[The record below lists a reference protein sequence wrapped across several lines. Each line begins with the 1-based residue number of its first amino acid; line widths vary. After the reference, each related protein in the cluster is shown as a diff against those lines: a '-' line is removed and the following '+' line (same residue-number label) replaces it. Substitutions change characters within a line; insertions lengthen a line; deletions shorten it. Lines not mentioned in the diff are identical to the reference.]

1 MGFIPFTFVDAI
13 DILLVASLF
22 YGVYRAM
29 KGTSAPYIMIGI
41 FVIYLVWILVKTFNL
56 VLFSSILGQIIS
68 VGVIAILIIFQPEI
82 RHFLQAIGRQRGRF
96 EWLSRIFNFRNR
108 RTEHDI
114 NLEPIV
120 VACQEMGADK
130 VGALIIIKQD
140 DDLGVVVESGI
151 SIDAKVSTALL
162 ENIFFKNAPLHDG
175 GVVISGDRVVAAKC
189 VLPSTQQEVPKSYGM
204 RHRAALGMSEVS
216 DAIVIAVSEETGKIS
231 VAHDSTIKRGVEPQN
246 LTQTIRKLMRK
257 NDRRR
262 YIVFSLMFYRWLFR
276 RCFR

>member
-1 MGFIPFTFVDAI
+1 MGFIPLKFIDVI
-13 DILLVASLF
+13 DIILVASLF
-22 YGVYRAM
+22 YSLYRGL
-29 KGTSAPYIMIGI
+29 KGTNAPYILVGI
-41 FVIYLVWILVKTFNL
+41 FVIYLVWILVNTFSL
-56 VLFSSILGQIIS
+56 VLFSAILGQIIS

-108 RTEHDI
+108 RTEQDI
-114 NLEPIV
+114 DLDPLV

-130 VGALIIIKQD
+130 VGALIIIKQA
-140 DDLGVVVESGI
+140 DDLNVVIESGI
-151 SIDAKVSTALL
+151 RLDAKLSTSLL

-175 GVVISGDRVVAAKC
+175 GVIISGDRIVAAKC

-216 DAIVIAVSEETGKIS
+216 DAIVIAVSEETGRIS
-231 VAHDSTIKRGVEPQN
+231 VAHDSVIKRNIDPQN
-246 LTQTIRKLMRK
+246 LAQTIRRLMRQ

-262 YIVFSLMFYRWLFR
+262 ENSGE
-276 RCFR
+276 

>member
-1 MGFIPFTFVDAI
+1 MGFIPLKLIDVI
-13 DILLVASLF
+13 DILLVAALF
-22 YGVYRAM
+22 YSAYRGL
-29 KGTSAPYIMIGI
+29 KGTSAPYILVGI
-41 FVIYLVWILVKTFNL
+41 FVIYLVWILVNTFNL
-56 VLFSSILGQIIS
+56 VLFSAILGQIIS

-108 RTEHDI
+108 RTEQDVD
-114 NLEPIV
+114 LEPLV

-140 DDLGVVVESGI
+140 DDLNVVVESGI
-151 SIDAKVSTALL
+151 RLDAKLSTSLL

-175 GVVISGDRVVAAKC
+175 GVIISGDRVVAAKC

-216 DAIVIAVSEETGKIS
+216 DAIVIAVSEETGRIS
-231 VAHDSTIKRGVEPQN
+231 VAHDSVIKRNIEPQN
-246 LTQTIRKLMRK
+246 LAQTIRKLMRK

-262 YIVFSLMFYRWLFR
+262 ENSAEK
-276 RCFR
+276 

>member
-1 MGFIPFTFVDAI
+1 MGFIPLKFIDVI

-22 YGVYRAM
+22 YSAYRGL
-29 KGTSAPYIMIGI
+29 KGTSAPYILVGI
-41 FVIYLVWILVKTFNL
+41 FVIYLVWILVNTFSL
-56 VLFSSILGQIIS
+56 VLFSAILGQIIS

-108 RTEHDI
+108 RAEQEVD
-114 NLEPIV
+114 LEPLV

-140 DDLGVVVESGI
+140 DDLNVVVESGI
-151 SIDAKVSTALL
+151 RLDAKLSTSLL

-175 GVVISGDRVVAAKC
+175 GVIISGDRVVAAKC

-216 DAIVIAVSEETGKIS
+216 DAIVIAVSEETGRIS
-231 VAHDSTIKRGVEPQN
+231 LAHDSVIKRNIDPQN
-246 LTQTIRKLMRK
+246 LAQAIRKLMRK

-262 YIVFSLMFYRWLFR
+262 ENNAD
-276 RCFR
+276 

>member
-1 MGFIPFTFVDAI
+1 MGFIPLKFIDVI
-13 DILLVASLF
+13 DIILVASLF
-22 YGVYRAM
+22 YSLYRGL
-29 KGTSAPYIMIGI
+29 KGTNAPYILVGI
-41 FVIYLVWILVKTFNL
+41 FVIYLVWILVNTFSL
-56 VLFSSILGQIIS
+56 VLFSAILGQIIS

-108 RTEHDI
+108 RTEQDI
-114 NLEPIV
+114 DLEPLV

-130 VGALIIIKQD
+130 VGALIIIKQA
-140 DDLGVVVESGI
+140 DDLNVVIESGI
-151 SIDAKVSTALL
+151 RLDAKLSTSLL

-175 GVVISGDRVVAAKC
+175 GVIISGDRVVAAKC

-216 DAIVIAVSEETGKIS
+216 DAIVIAVSEETGRIS
-231 VAHDSTIKRGVEPQN
+231 VAHDSVIKRNIDPQN
-246 LTQTIRKLMRK
+246 LAQTIRRLMRQ

-262 YIVFSLMFYRWLFR
+262 ENSGE
-276 RCFR
+276 

>member
-22 YGVYRAM
+22 YSVYRAM
-29 KGTSAPYIMIGI
+29 KGTSAPYIMVGI

-108 RTEHDI
+108 RTEQDI

-231 VAHDSTIKRGVEPQN
+231 VAHDSTIKRGVDPQN

-262 YIVFSLMFYRWLFR
+262 EDNPEK
-276 RCFR
+276 

>member
-1 MGFIPFTFVDAI
+1 M
-13 DILLVASLF
+13 
-22 YGVYRAM
+22 
-29 KGTSAPYIMIGI
+29 
-41 FVIYLVWILVKTFNL
+41 
-56 VLFSSILGQIIS
+56 
-68 VGVIAILIIFQPEI
+68 
-82 RHFLQAIGRQRGRF
+82 
-96 EWLSRIFNFRNR
+96 
-108 RTEHDI
+108 
-114 NLEPIV
+114 
-120 VACQEMGADK
+120 
-130 VGALIIIKQD
+130 GALIIIKQD

-216 DAIVIAVSEETGKIS
+216 DAIIIAVSEETGRIS

-246 LTQTIRKLMRK
+246 LAQTIRKHMRK

-262 YIVFSLMFYRWLFR
+262 EDKPESK
-276 RCFR
+276 

>member
-1 MGFIPFTFVDAI
+1 MGFIPLKFIDVI
-13 DILLVASLF
+13 DIILVASLF
-22 YGVYRAM
+22 YSLYRGL
-29 KGTSAPYIMIGI
+29 KGTNAPYILVGI
-41 FVIYLVWILVKTFNL
+41 FVIYLVWILVNTFSL
-56 VLFSSILGQIIS
+56 VLFSAILGQIIS

-108 RTEHDI
+108 RTEQDI
-114 NLEPIV
+114 DLEPLV

-130 VGALIIIKQD
+130 VGALIIIKQA
-140 DDLGVVVESGI
+140 DDLSVVIESGI
-151 SIDAKVSTALL
+151 SLDAKLSTSLL

-175 GVVISGDRVVAAKC
+175 GVIISGDRIVAAKC

-216 DAIVIAVSEETGKIS
+216 DAIVIAVSEETGRIS
-231 VAHDSTIKRGVEPQN
+231 VAHDSVIKRNIDPQN
-246 LTQTIRKLMRK
+246 LAQTIRRLMRQ

-262 YIVFSLMFYRWLFR
+262 ENSGE
-276 RCFR
+276 

>member
-1 MGFIPFTFVDAI
+1 MGFIPFTFIDVI

-82 RHFLQAIGRQRGRF
+82 RHFLQAIGRQQGRF

-108 RTEHDI
+108 RTEQGID
-114 NLEPIV
+114 LEPIV

-130 VGALIIIKQD
+130 VGALIIIKQA

-216 DAIVIAVSEETGKIS
+216 DAIVIAVSEETGRIS
-231 VAHDSTIKRGVEPQN
+231 VAHDSIIKRGVEPQN
-246 LTQTIRKLMRK
+246 LAQTIRKLMRK

-262 YIVFSLMFYRWLFR
+262 EDNSEGR
-276 RCFR
+276 

>member
-1 MGFIPFTFVDAI
+1 M
-13 DILLVASLF
+13 
-22 YGVYRAM
+22 
-29 KGTSAPYIMIGI
+29 
-41 FVIYLVWILVKTFNL
+41 
-56 VLFSSILGQIIS
+56 
-68 VGVIAILIIFQPEI
+68 
-82 RHFLQAIGRQRGRF
+82 
-96 EWLSRIFNFRNR
+96 
-108 RTEHDI
+108 
-114 NLEPIV
+114 
-120 VACQEMGADK
+120 VACQEMGAEK

-216 DAIVIAVSEETGKIS
+216 DAIIIAVSEETGRIS
-231 VAHDSTIKRGVEPQN
+231 VAHDSAIKRGVEPQA
-246 LTQTIRKLMRK
+246 LAQTIRKLMRK

-262 YIVFSLMFYRWLFR
+262 EDMPETK
-276 RCFR
+276 

>member
-1 MGFIPFTFVDAI
+1 MGFIPLTFIDVI

-22 YGVYRAM
+22 YGAYRAM

-108 RTEHDI
+108 RAEQEID
-114 NLEPIV
+114 LEPLV
-120 VACQEMGADK
+120 VACQEMGAEK
-130 VGALIIIKQD
+130 VGALIIIKQV
-140 DDLGVVVESGI
+140 DDLNVVVESGI
-151 SIDAKVSTALL
+151 RLDAKLSTSLL

-175 GVVISGDRVVAAKC
+175 GVVISGDRIVAAKC

-216 DAIVIAVSEETGKIS
+216 DAIVIAVSEETGRIS
-231 VAHDSTIKRGVEPQN
+231 LAHDSVIKRNIDPQN
-246 LTQTIRKLMRK
+246 LAQAIRKLMRQ

-262 YIVFSLMFYRWLFR
+262 ENSAE
-276 RCFR
+276 